1 MSRSPSTPRL
11 GISVR
16 TFFWN
21 LLLITA
27 GSILCALAINS
38 ILLPQHFA
46 TGGITGLALVL
57 HRGLPTVPVAVLIF
71 ILNIPLFLLA
81 WTNVGRRFFLF
92 SIIGVLALAA
102 ALTLVR
108 VPIPLLEDKILSA
121 LLAGIFLGAGAG
133 ITLRSLGSAGGM
145 DILSV
150 LLLRR
155 YSIGIGSTMV
165 AVNGLVLLLVTFF
178 YSLEAVLHSL
188 IVIYVSAKVINLVVT
203 GLSQRKAVLII
214 SRHWRQISQ
223 EILKDIRR
231 GVTVVRGEGGFS
243 GEQEYILYTVISF
256 RDLGQLKRLIQRVDE
271 NAFVVVSDT
280 LEVMNYRIGN
290 QPHW

>member
-81 WTNVGRRFFLF
+81 WTNVGRRFFFF

-256 RDLGQLKRLIQRVDE
+256 RDLGLLKRLIQRVDE

>member
-256 RDLGQLKRLIQRVDE
+256 RDLGLLKRLIQRVDE

>member
-1 MSRSPSTPRL
+1 MSRSPNTPRL

-21 LLLITA
+21 LLLIAA
-27 GSILCALAINS
+27 GSVLCALAINS

-57 HRGLPTVPVAVLIF
+57 HRGLPTVPVAVLIV

-81 WTNVGRRFFLF
+81 WTNVGRRFFFF
-92 SIIGVLALAA
+92 SVIGLLALAA

-108 VPIPLLEDKILSA
+108 VPIPPLEDKILSA

-188 IVIYVSAKVINLVVT
+188 IVIYVSAKMINLVVT

-231 GVTVVRGEGGFS
+231 GVTVIRGEGGFS

-256 RDLGQLKRLIQRVDE
+256 RDLGLLKRLIQRVDE

>member
-1 MSRSPSTPRL
+1 LISKPRL
-11 GISVR
+11 GISLQ

-21 LLLITA
+21 LLLIAA
-27 GSILCALAINS
+27 GSFLCALAINS

-46 TGGITGLALVL
+46 TGGITGLALVI
-57 HRGLPTVPVAVLIF
+57 HRGLPEAPVAIIVVL
-71 ILNIPLFLLA
+71 LNIPLFFLA
-81 WTNVGRRFFLF
+81 WTNVGRRFFFF
-92 SIIGVLALAA
+92 SVIGLLAFAA
-102 ALTLVR
+102 AITLVR
-108 VPIPLLEDKILSA
+108 VPLPAPEDKILSA
-121 LLAGIFLGAGAG
+121 LLAGIFLGTGAG
-133 ITLRSLGSAGGM
+133 ITLRSLGSAGGL

-155 YSIGIGSTMV
+155 YSVGIGSTMV
-165 AVNGLVLLLVTFF
+165 AVNALVLLLVTFF

-214 SRHWRQISQ
+214 SRHWRQISR

-231 GVTVVRGEGGFS
+231 GVTVIRGEGGFS